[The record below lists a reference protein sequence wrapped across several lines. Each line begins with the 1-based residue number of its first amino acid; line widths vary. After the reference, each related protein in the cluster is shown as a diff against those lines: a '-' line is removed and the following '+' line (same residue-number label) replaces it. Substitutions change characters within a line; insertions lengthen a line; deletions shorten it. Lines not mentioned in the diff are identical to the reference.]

1 MTYIFC
7 DICDEITQKF
17 AKDMNG
23 LPVNLDV
30 LCRLSFE
37 PVLKSQENTKIVW
50 AAPLGAN
57 VFQIFHE
64 TDNQTDI
71 WNMLGRKVQL
81 VPNFYSHPHE
91 SLLELLL
98 IAV

>member
-23 LPVNLDV
+23 FEI
-30 LCRLSFE
+30 LCWLSFE
-37 PVLKSQENTKIVW
+37 PVLKSQENKKLSEQPFLVQM
-50 AAPLGAN
+50 
-57 VFQIFHE
+57 FSKYFHE
-64 TDNQTDI
+64 TYNQTDT
-71 WNMLGRKVQL
+71 WNMLRRKVQL

-98 IAV
+98 ITS